1 MSTPLDSVRWIHGAN
16 CGQDGDPPLQ
26 VHPFDDDTFI
36 LRQSKCFSFE
46 APFIYLFFGDERAI
60 LFDTG
65 AGPDPTS
72 VVRILPIRESVD
84 KIVAR
89 WLARRG
95 LAAIDLIVAHTH
107 AHLDHG
113 HWDDDFRN
121 RPGTEI
127 VEQDLDSVKDFF
139 GLPSWPSGQAALD
152 LGGRELIILPLPGH
166 DAAHIAAH
174 DQRTGVLLT
183 GDTLYPGKLTVD
195 HWPSYRASA
204 ARLAAFAAA
213 QSVSLVLGN
222 HIEMK
227 NVPGKLYP
235 IGTRFQPDEHALP
248 LSAAHIQQWHAA
260 CEAMAN
266 SPHRDVHDDF
276 IIDAP

>member
-72 VVRILPIRESVD
+72 VVRLLPIRESVD

-107 AHLDHG
+107 AHRDHG

-121 RPGTEI
+121 RPRTEI

-248 LSAAHIQQWHAA
+248 LSAAHIQEWHAA